1 MCAMY
6 LKNELED
13 YPNSFV
19 TLKKFLAGVDSAEK
33 FFDETK
39 EYAPERDF
47 ELCMELDRFDFVLQ
61 AIPRQDGSVRLKKIT
76 AGVA

>member
-13 YPNSFV
+13 YPNSFK
-19 TLKKFLAGVDSAEK
+19 TLKTFLAGVDSAEK

-39 EYAPERDF
+39 G
-47 ELCMELDRFDFVLQ
+47 LCAR
-61 AIPRQDGSVRLKKIT
+61 
-76 AGVA
+76 AGFRTLHGARCL